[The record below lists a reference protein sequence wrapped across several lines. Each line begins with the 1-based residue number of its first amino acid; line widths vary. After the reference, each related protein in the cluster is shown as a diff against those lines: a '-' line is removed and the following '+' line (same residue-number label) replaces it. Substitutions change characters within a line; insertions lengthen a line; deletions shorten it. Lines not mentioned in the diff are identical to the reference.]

1 MAAVRTPMHV
11 PRGSSP
17 AVRLLARLGCALLC
31 LFIAFPMGVAVSAQ
45 PVSEYDVEAAYLYNF
60 GKFVQWPDSAKKNPT
75 FDICILGDDP
85 FGGTLDKLIAN
96 DHMAGRPIRKRI
108 ISRSA
113 EATGC
118 AIVYISDSEA
128 GNLRR
133 ILSRFAGSGVL
144 LVSNLPDFA
153 QQGGMVQF
161 LLQGDRVRFKVNL
174 NPANQS
180 HLVLSSELLKVAV
193 DVTGSPQG
201 GVTR

>member
-1 MAAVRTPMHV
+1 
-11 PRGSSP
+11 
-17 AVRLLARLGCALLC
+17 VRLLARLGCALLC

-96 DHMAGRPIRKRI
+96 DHMGGRPIRKRI
-108 ISRSA
+108 IGRSS
-113 EATGC
+113 EASGC

-128 GNLRR
+128 GNLHR
-133 ILSRFAGSGVL
+133 ILAHFAGSGVL

-161 LLQGDRVRFKVNL
+161 VIEGDRVRFKVNL

-193 DVTGSPQG
+193 NVTGSPQG

>member
-11 PRGSSP
+11 PCGSSP
-17 AVRLLARLGCALLC
+17 ATRLLARLGCALLC
-31 LFIAFPMGVAVSAQ
+31 LFVAFPMGVAVSAQ

-60 GKFVQWPDSAKKNPT
+60 GKFVRWPDSAQKSPT

-85 FGGTLDKLIAN
+85 FNGTLEKLIAN
-96 DHMAGRPIRKRI
+96 DHMGGRPIRKRI
-108 ISRSA
+108 IGRSS
-113 EATGC
+113 EASGC

-128 GNLRR
+128 ENLRR
-133 ILSRFAGSGVL
+133 ILARLAGSDAL
-144 LVSNLPDFA
+144 LVSNLPDFV
-153 QQGGMVQF
+153 QQGGMIQF
-161 LLQGDRVRFKVNL
+161 ILDGDRVRFKVNL

-193 DVTGSPQG
+193 NVTGSPQG

>member
-1 MAAVRTPMHV
+1 MAAVRTPMRV
-11 PRGSSP
+11 LRGSSP
-17 AVRLLARLGCALLC
+17 AVCLLARLGCALLC
-31 LFIAFPMGVAVSAQ
+31 LFVAFPMGVAVSAQ

-85 FGGTLDKLIAN
+85 FGGTLEKLIAN
-96 DHMAGRPIRKRI
+96 DHVHGRPIRKRM

-113 EATGC
+113 EAAGC

-128 GNLRR
+128 RNLHR
-133 ILSRFAGSGVL
+133 ILAHLAGGSEL

-153 QQGGMVQF
+153 QSGGMIQF
-161 LLQGDRVRFKVNL
+161 VLEGDRVRFKVNL
-174 NPANQS
+174 NSANQS

-201 GVTR
+201 GVAQ

>member
-1 MAAVRTPMHV
+1 MAAVRTPVHV
-11 PRGSSP
+11 FRGSSP
-17 AVRLLARLGCALLC
+17 ATRLPLRLGCALLC
-31 LFIAFPMGVAVSAQ
+31 LFAAFPMDATVSAQ

-60 GKFVQWPDSAKKNPT
+60 GKFVRWPDSASKGST

-85 FGGTLDKLIAN
+85 FGGTLEKLIAN
-96 DHMAGRPIRKRI
+96 DHVHGRPIRKRM

-113 EATGC
+113 EAAGC

-128 GNLRR
+128 GNLHR

-180 HLVLSSELLKVAV
+180 QLVLSSELLKVAV
-193 DVTGSPQG
+193 RVTGSPQG
-201 GVTR
+201 GVMR

>member
-1 MAAVRTPMHV
+1 
-11 PRGSSP
+11 
-17 AVRLLARLGCALLC
+17 VRLLARLGCALLC

-161 LLQGDRVRFKVNL
+161 VIEGDRVRFKVNL

-193 DVTGSPQG
+193 NVTGSPQG

>member
-1 MAAVRTPMHV
+1 MHV
-11 PRGSSP
+11 PCGSSP
-17 AVRLLARLGCALLC
+17 ATRLLARLGCALLC
-31 LFIAFPMGVAVSAQ
+31 LFVAFPMGVAVSAQ

-60 GKFVQWPDSAKKNPT
+60 GKFVRWPDSAQKSPT

-85 FGGTLDKLIAN
+85 FNGTLEKLIAN
-96 DHMAGRPIRKRI
+96 DHMGGRPIRKRI
-108 ISRSA
+108 IGRSS
-113 EATGC
+113 EASGC

-133 ILSRFAGSGVL
+133 ILARFAGSGEL
-144 LVSNLPDFA
+144 LVSNLPDFV
-153 QQGGMVQF
+153 QQGGMIQF
-161 LLQGDRVRFKVNL
+161 VLEGDRVRFKVNL

-193 DVTGSPQG
+193 NVTGSPQG

>member
-1 MAAVRTPMHV
+1 MHV
-11 PRGSSP
+11 FRGSSP
-17 AVRLLARLGCALLC
+17 AARLALRIGCALLC
-31 LFIAFPMGVAVSAQ
+31 LFVAFPMGAAVSAQ

-60 GKFVQWPDSAKKNPT
+60 GKFVRWPDSAQKNPT

-96 DHMAGRPIRKRI
+96 DQMDGKPIRKRI
-108 ISRSA
+108 IGRSA

-128 GNLRR
+128 GNLHR
-133 ILSRFAGSGVL
+133 ILTHFAGGSEL

-153 QQGGMVQF
+153 RRGGMIQF
-161 LLQGDRVRFKVNL
+161 ILQGDRVRFEVNL
-174 NPANQS
+174 DPATQS

-193 DVTGSPQG
+193 SVTGRPQG